1 MQIQLQNQ
9 YKSNSQHQVNMQDV
23 KFAELS
29 HHARCEQ
36 EDTYRYSADPH
47 EFIAPKYLVQF
58 SAAFFIQTTTTP
70 SCVQSALK
78 MLGLHMV

>member
-9 YKSNSQHQVNMQDV
+9 YKSNSQHEVNMQDV

-36 EDTYRYSADPH
+36 EDT
-47 EFIAPKYLVQF
+47 
-58 SAAFFIQTTTTP
+58 
-70 SCVQSALK
+70 
-78 MLGLHMV
+78 

>member
-9 YKSNSQHQVNMQDV
+9 YKLNSQHEVNMQDV
-23 KFAELS
+23 TFAELS
-29 HHARCEQ
+29 HRTQCEK
-36 EDTYRYSADPH
+36 EDTYHYSAHPH

-58 SAAFFIQTTTTP
+58 SAAFFIQTTTP
-70 SCVQSALK
+70 SCVQPALK